1 MRPVIGVVADVQAG
15 GKHVAHSV
23 QQKYLAALAFGADA
37 NPVILPAL
45 IAGPRGTWPGEHDRA
60 ELLASL
66 DGLFL
71 TGATSNVA
79 PSRYGATLADPA
91 SPSDAARDEVTLD
104 LIAQAVRR
112 GVPVLGVC
120 RGCQEINVALGGTLH
135 QAVHEAPGL
144 NDHRERSA
152 LPLAGQYA
160 PVHEVSLAPGGLL
173 QAFSSMQ
180 TAVVNSLHG
189 QGVDRLAPCLAVDAT
204 APDGLVE
211 AVRLA
216 RGEAFV
222 LGVQWHP
229 EWSYDDDPL
238 SAVIFRAFGTAC
250 RAYRDAR
257 TRQRAPLP
265 A

>member
-23 QQKYLAALAFGADA
+23 QQKYLAALAFGAGGS
-37 NPVILPAL
+37 PVVLPAL
-45 IAGPRGTWPGEHDRA
+45 VAGPGGTWPDEHDRA
-60 ELLASL
+60 DILATL

-79 PSRYGATLADPA
+79 PSRYGAALADPD
-91 SPSDAARDEVTLD
+91 SPADAARDEVTLS

-112 GVPVLGVC
+112 GTPVLGVC
-120 RGCQEINVALGGTLH
+120 RGCQEINVALGGSLH
-135 QAVHEAPGL
+135 QAVHAAPGL
-144 NDHRERSA
+144 NDHRERPG
-152 LPLAGQYA
+152 LPLPGQYA

-173 QAFSSMQ
+173 HAVSAME

-189 QGVDRLAPCLAVDAT
+189 QGVDRLAPALAVDAT

-216 RGEAFV
+216 SGGSFL

-229 EWSYDDDPL
+229 EWSYADDPL

-250 RAYRDAR
+250 RAYHDAR